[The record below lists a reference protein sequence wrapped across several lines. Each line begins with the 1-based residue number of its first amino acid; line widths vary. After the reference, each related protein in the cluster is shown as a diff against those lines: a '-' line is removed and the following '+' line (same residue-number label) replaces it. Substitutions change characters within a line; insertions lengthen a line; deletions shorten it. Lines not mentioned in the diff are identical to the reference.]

1 MTAEN
6 LTRQRDQVKGIT
18 MKLVHTANQKEDFQG
33 HLERYLSMA
42 LHYEEIQLLAKIAK
56 KVHDE
61 HSRQSHDTDG
71 DTK

>member
-1 MTAEN
+1 
-6 LTRQRDQVKGIT
+6 